1 MNKFSIKEVSNILN
15 ISEQAIRLYERK
27 KLIAPIRNDKN
38 NYREYSMEDVHNI
51 YKIIKLN
58 RLGFSLADIY
68 NFKNSKFNYESLL
81 SDKVERIK
89 KEILFELA
97 EYEYMTMVINDLKI
111 AKKHLNEP
119 QLREIEMDIYYQ
131 QVETNKTETY
141 NDEQKR
147 FMAIGDIGVI
157 YDSFEMI
164 SNNSGELTYM
174 LCSEFIVDKSFIEAN
189 LINSDKIHY
198 HKFIQVFF
206 ETNDRDMFIQLLN
219 KCLKKLSKKFK
230 LSNRIVAIPMLT
242 IQDKNKIWKVIIEVL
257 D

>member
-1 MNKFSIKEVSNILN
+1 M
-15 ISEQAIRLYERK
+15 YERK
-27 KLIAPIRNDKN
+27 KLIAPVRNDKN
-38 NYREYSMEDVHNI
+38 NYREYSMQDVNNI

-58 RLGFSLADIY
+58 RIGFSLAEIY
-68 NFKNSKFNYESLL
+68 NFKNSEFNYESLL
-81 SDKVERIK
+81 SDKVEKIK
-89 KEILFELA
+89 KEILFNLA
-97 EYEYMTMVINDLKI
+97 EYEYMTMVINDLDI
-111 AKKHLNEP
+111 AKMHLNEP
-119 QLREIEMDIYYQ
+119 NLREFEMDIYYQ
-131 QVETNKTETY
+131 PIETNKMETY

-157 YDSFEMI
+157 YDSSEMI
-164 SNNSGELTYM
+164 SDNSGELTYI

-206 ETNDRDMFIQLLN
+206 EANDRLKFIRLLN
-219 KCLKKLSKKFK
+219 KCVKKLSKKYR

-242 IQDKNKIWKVIIEVL
+242 LQDRNRICKVIVEVL